1 MSEDISL
8 GDPLGLL
15 NNTKATE
22 FSLLLANLRNN
33 IWLLGIP
40 AWLFA
45 IVDRSLSAL
54 SDSCFS
60 AVEILHLSMAS
71 VFFVSWL
78 YLKPEQALQSI
89 PAAAI
94 VEVEPRSEKSEVSPH
109 EIFLRTAQTRML
121 ELEDQ
126 HMIRQEY
133 DLPFPQ
139 LCQIYHLL
147 NLKHLENVH
156 SFSLNNLRVLKVS
169 YVQPTS
175 IGGHIK
181 FQTTLESPFNVLRIW
196 RQPIVEVDLVLHSP
210 YTVELS
216 IPVYNQKRITV
227 LFNAI
232 PLSNTEHK
240 LLIDIYSDLPW
251 PKPLLQALLHVSA
264 FLTLFE
270 DLPYLNKLAQ
280 RNLDRLFSSSR
291 IPSHETMWLFGRFVS
306 LYGSN
311 AKALPSA
318 RAIA

>member
-1 MSEDISL
+1 MSEAISL
-8 GDPLGLL
+8 KDPMGLL
-15 NNTKATE
+15 NHTKATE
-22 FSLLLANLRNN
+22 FSLLLANFRNG

-40 AWLFA
+40 SWLFA
-45 IVDRSLSAL
+45 IVDRSFSAL
-54 SDSCFS
+54 TDSCFS

-71 VFFVSWL
+71 LFFVSWL
-78 YLKPEQALQSI
+78 YLKPEQALQNV
-89 PAAAI
+89 PLEAMT
-94 VEVEPRSEKSEVSPH
+94 EVEPSSELSPH
-109 EIFLRTAQTRML
+109 ELFLRTAQARMT
-121 ELEDQ
+121 ELDDQ

-156 SFSLNNLRVLKVS
+156 SFSLNNLRILKVS
-169 YVQPTS
+169 HVQPTS

-181 FQTTLESPFNVLRIW
+181 FQTILESPFNVLRIW
-196 RQPIVEVDLVLHSP
+196 RQPIVEVDLILHSP

-216 IPVYNQKRITV
+216 IPVYNEKRITV

-232 PLSNTEHK
+232 PLSNSEHK

-251 PKPLLQALLHVSA
+251 PKPLLQTLLHVSA

-270 DLPYLNKLAQ
+270 DLPYLNRLAQ
-280 RNLDRLFSSSR
+280 RNLERLFNSNR
-291 IPSHETMWLFGRFVS
+291 VPTHETMWLFGRFVT
-306 LYGSN
+306 LYGSS
-311 AKALPSA
+311 AKSLPPA

>member
-1 MSEDISL
+1 MSEDLSL
-8 GDPLGLL
+8 EDPMGLL
-15 NNTKATE
+15 KNTKVTE
-22 FSLLLANLRNN
+22 FSLLLASLRNN

-40 AWLFA
+40 AWVFA
-45 IVDRSLSAL
+45 IVDRSLAAL

-71 VFFVSWL
+71 IFFVSWL
-78 YLKPEQALQSI
+78 YLKPEQSLQSA
-89 PAAAI
+89 PVEAI
-94 VEVEPRSEKSEVSPH
+94 AEVEPKSELSPH
-109 EIFLRTAQTRML
+109 ELFLRTAQTRMH
-121 ELEDQ
+121 ELQDQ

-169 YVQPTS
+169 HVQPTS

-181 FQTTLESPFNVLRIW
+181 FQTVLESPFNVLRIW

-216 IPVYNQKRITV
+216 IPVYNEKRVTV

-251 PKPLLQALLHVSA
+251 PKPLLQALLHLSA

-280 RNLDRLFSSSR
+280 RNLDRLFNSHR

-311 AKALPSA
+311 IKALPSA
-318 RAIA
+318 KAIA

>member
-1 MSEDISL
+1 MSEDI
-8 GDPLGLL
+8 PLKPSMGLL
-15 NNTKATE
+15 YNAKATE
-22 FSLLLANLRNN
+22 FSSLLANLRSG
-33 IWLLGIP
+33 IWLFGIP

-45 IVDRSLSAL
+45 IVDRSFSAL
-54 SDSCFS
+54 SDRCFS

-71 VFFVSWL
+71 LFFVSWL
-78 YLKPEQALQSI
+78 YLKPEQHLENLPDPALS
-89 PAAAI
+89 
-94 VEVEPRSEKSEVSPH
+94 EVETSSALSSPH
-109 EIFLRTAQTRML
+109 ELFLRIAHARMT

-156 SFSLNNLRVLKVS
+156 SFSLNNLRILKVS
-169 YVQPTS
+169 HVQPTS

-181 FQTTLESPFNVLRIW
+181 FQTILASPFNVLRIW
-196 RQPIVEVDLVLHSP
+196 RQPIVEVDLILHSP

-216 IPVYNQKRITV
+216 IPVYNEKRITV

-232 PLSNTEHK
+232 PLSHTEHK

-251 PKPLLQALLHVSA
+251 PRPFLQALLHISA

-270 DLPYLNKLAQ
+270 DLPYLHRLAQ
-280 RNLDRLFSSSR
+280 RNLERLFNSSR
-291 IPSHETMWLFGRFVS
+291 VPTHETMWLFGRFVA

>member
-1 MSEDISL
+1 MSENIAL
-8 GDPLGLL
+8 KDPMGLL
-15 NNTKATE
+15 NHTKTTE
-22 FSLLLANLRNN
+22 FSQLLANFRNG

-40 AWLFA
+40 SWLFA
-45 IVDRSLSAL
+45 IVDRSFSAL
-54 SDSCFS
+54 TDSCFS

-71 VFFVSWL
+71 LFFVSWL
-78 YLKPEQALQSI
+78 YLKPEEALQSI
-89 PAAAI
+89 LPESVA
-94 VEVEPRSEKSEVSPH
+94 EVEPSSELSPH
-109 EIFLRTAQTRML
+109 ELFLQTAHVRMS
-121 ELEDQ
+121 ELADQ

-156 SFSLNNLRVLKVS
+156 SFSLNNLRILKVS
-169 YVQPTS
+169 HVQPTL

-181 FQTTLESPFNVLRIW
+181 FQTVLESPFNVLRIW
-196 RQPIVEVDLVLHSP
+196 RQPVVEVDLILHSP

-216 IPVYNQKRITV
+216 ITVYNEKRITV

-270 DLPYLNKLAQ
+270 DLPYLHRLAE
-280 RNLDRLFSSSR
+280 RNLERLFNSNR
-291 IPSHETMWLFGRFVS
+291 VPTHETMWLFGRFVS

-311 AKALPSA
+311 AKSLPPA